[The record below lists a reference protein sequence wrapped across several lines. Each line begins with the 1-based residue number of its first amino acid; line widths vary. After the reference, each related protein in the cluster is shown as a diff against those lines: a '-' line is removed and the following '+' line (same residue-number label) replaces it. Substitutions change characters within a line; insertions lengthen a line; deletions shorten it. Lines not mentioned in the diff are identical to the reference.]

1 MKKPTGNSNGCNT
14 GAGHVRTHA
23 AAHNMKPRNFDKPDR
38 PFTKFRKDG
47 PPRPEARTDGDRPFR
62 KPFGRDPRAQFDDE
76 QYTATGALADIVGTH
91 PLDRREILR
100 RMWRHYEDSGL
111 VKSIGGGS
119 PRPPRP
125 RNDRPP
131 FERSERAPYARSERP
146 SRGPDDRPPRRFEDR
161 PPRRFEGEREGA
173 PRRYERKTEGGAPR
187 RYGPKPE
194 GGERRF
200 SRDRDEGPKTYSR
213 KPSQGP
219 RVSTRTT
226 RTPSGKHPAGKR
238 AEAISKVPRRKFK
251 ETRE

>member
-1 MKKPTGNSNGCNT
+1 MTPSK
-14 GAGHVRTHA
+14 
-23 AAHNMKPRNFDKPDR
+23 FDKPDR

-47 PPRPEARTDGDRPFR
+47 PPRPDVRAEGERPFR
-62 KPFGRDPRAQFDDE
+62 KPFGHDPRAQFDDE
-76 QYTATGALADIVGTH
+76 QFTATGELADIVGTH

-100 RMWRHYEDSGL
+100 RMWRHYQDAGL

-119 PRPPRP
+119 PRPPRA
-125 RNDRPP
+125 RSDRPS
-131 FERSERAPYARSERP
+131 FDRSGPPRERAPFNP
-146 SRGPDDRPPRRFEDR
+146 KGPPRDRDDRAPRRFEGER
-161 PPRRFEGEREGA
+161 SGPPRRFEGEREGA
-173 PRRYERKTEGGAPR
+173 PRRYERKTEGTAAPR

-200 SRDRDEGPKTYSR
+200 PRDHDERPKTYSR

-219 RVSTRTT
+219 RPST

-238 AEAISKVPRRKFK
+238 AEAISKAPRRKFK

>member
-1 MKKPTGNSNGCNT
+1 
-14 GAGHVRTHA
+14 
-23 AAHNMKPRNFDKPDR
+23 MKPRKFDKPDR
-38 PFTKFRKDG
+38 PFTKFRKDV
-47 PPRPEARTDGDRPFR
+47 PPRSDASVEGERPFR
-62 KPFGRDPRAQFDDE
+62 KPFGHDPRAQFDDE
-76 QYTATGALADIVGTH
+76 QFTATGELADIVGTH

-100 RMWRHYEDSGL
+100 RMWRHYQDAGL

-119 PRPPRP
+119 PRPPRAGT
-125 RNDRPP
+125 DRPRYERSDRP
-131 FERSERAPYARSERP
+131 SFERSGPPRERAPFNP
-146 SRGPDDRPPRRFEDR
+146 KGPPRDRDDRA
-161 PPRRFEGEREGA
+161 PRRFEGEREGA
-173 PRRYERKTEGGAPR
+173 PRRYERKPEGDAPR

-200 SRDRDEGPKTYSR
+200 SRDRDDRPKTYSR

-219 RVSTRTT
+219 RTST